1 PESAKD
7 PNHPEALFF
16 LSDALY
22 QQGNLYGARIY
33 LRELLAL
40 ETPRFQQ
47 GLSRLLEINHQLGQT
62 LDVDAWIERARR
74 LSTDGTLSPDLAYAY
89 ARAIQ
94 RDTARAPE
102 ARRARVR
109 QLLQPLSQTPGDQQL
124 AVGYMLGVLL
134 VEEQK

>member
-1 PESAKD
+1 
-7 PNHPEALFF
+7 
-16 LSDALY
+16 
-22 QQGNLYGARIY
+22 
-33 LRELLAL
+33 
-40 ETPRFQQ
+40 
-47 GLSRLLEINHQLGQT
+47 LLEINHQLGQT

-134 VEEQK
+134 VEEQKLEEAAAHFAALTELPAESTRHRELHTLSMLAHGRVLYELGRLDEAIDR